1 MQSLVNCQNQ
11 LDARASS
18 HLDPSASG
26 GARLNKGIAA
36 NLLKALNLPSHD
48 RREEASRPRCR
59 RRPLL
64 DADRLP
70 GVVPHQR
77 CSRYQ
82 ARGRSNVPTEREE
95 VIVAGPGH
103 SMDHNRLLHSAS
115 FILNEA

>member
-1 MQSLVNCQNQ
+1 
-11 LDARASS
+11 
-18 HLDPSASG
+18 
-26 GARLNKGIAA
+26 
-36 NLLKALNLPSHD
+36 
-48 RREEASRPRCR
+48 
-59 RRPLL
+59 
-64 DADRLP
+64 
-70 GVVPHQR
+70 VVPHQR